1 MQDLVKPLNLC
12 QVWPDGWPHENY
24 TQAGEYFM
32 ADHSSLLPVCAP
44 IAHFLEFFCVHG
56 APANTNAAHP
66 VTLIVNHG
74 YALGFC
80 PTRLQPLWA
89 AYQVSAAKRDVD
101 YQRNEFFYDDPRLPV
116 AQRIGS
122 GGFGRL
128 NGKAYDRGHMVP
140 NFAINTQFGRIAQ
153 AETFFMSN
161 MIPQQ
166 AETNRGAWA
175 RMEKAVIRAYAP
187 LRKHVWATVG
197 PIFGANPPVITRR
210 NGMKVPVPDAVFL
223 IVADPER
230 YPFDDPDNLN
240 ILALRMPQDWGSKLP
255 DDSLVTTLP
264 ALEAATGLTFFPRLS
279 AQEKA
284 KLVNQTS
291 PTLWPLEEMDD
302 NPNDPNPES

>member
-1 MQDLVKPLNLC
+1 
-12 QVWPDGWPHENY
+12 
-24 TQAGEYFM
+24 
-32 ADHSSLLPVCAP
+32 
-44 IAHFLEFFCVHG
+44 
-56 APANTNAAHP
+56 
-66 VTLIVNHG
+66 
-74 YALGFC
+74 
-80 PTRLQPLWA
+80 
-89 AYQVSAAKRDVD
+89 
-101 YQRNEFFYDDPRLPV
+101 
-116 AQRIGS
+116 
-122 GGFGRL
+122 
-128 NGKAYDRGHMVP
+128 
-140 NFAINTQFGRIAQ
+140 
-153 AETFFMSN
+153 
-161 MIPQQ
+161 
-166 AETNRGAWA
+166 
-175 RMEKAVIRAYAP
+175 MEKAVIRAYAP